1 MPVTR
6 AEANLSLLL
15 YGPSLAFDHQP
26 TPAHKKAR
34 LSELFY
40 D

>member
-1 MPVTR
+1 MSVTR
-6 AEANLSLLL
+6 TEANLSLLL
-15 YGPSLAFDHQP
+15 CGPSLAFDHQP
-26 TPAHKKAR
+26 TAHKKAR